1 MYHHK
6 PKILK
11 LKFHEKS
18 KSVNITRMEY
28 HSLVKEK
35 TRSLKDIKGYLF
47 GKVIFFSQGSLY
59 VTIYIILS
67 TNFILKD
74 SACLYPCFC
83 VVLVNLL
90 NSIPRIWSW
99 FPPIMCWLYDGSWVY
114 PWQCSLVLIIRL
126 VHVHHCHY

>member
-1 MYHHK
+1 MLANFNPEELWYHHK

-18 KSVNITRMEY
+18 RSVNITRMEY
-28 HSLVKEK
+28 LPWLKKKLDHWRILRDIFLEK
-35 TRSLKDIKGYLF
+35 S
-47 GKVIFFSQGSLY
+47 FFSQGSLY
-59 VTIYIILS
+59 ITMYIILS
-67 TNFILKD
+67 TNLILKD

-99 FPPIMCWLYDGSWVY
+99 FPPIVCWLYDGY
-114 PWQCSLVLIIRL
+114 THGYTHGNVL
-126 VHVHHCHY
+126 YFW